1 MKKSGYRSILHIY
14 LMFFLT
20 LLIVIGFAAF
30 FILSMITVRTPAD
43 SIARSDYPMEF
54 TREFGE
60 QVIFIDDIPQIKQSG
75 LESLQSNQAGIQ
87 ILNDSGQEIAAYQ
100 KPQNTKVFYS
110 DAELLQI
117 YQTGHIGE
125 KQITS
130 FIGTITHNGKD
141 YTYIIYFPLNI
152 SKITMYLNGDRFTA
166 GKSIILWCISAV
178 FFIILISGF
187 IYGFWITKTINRMS
201 VSIKN
206 IAGRS
211 YMPISNNGVFNDVFE
226 SLNDLDME
234 IRASDN
240 LKEQTEKMRKDW
252 IANITHDLKTPL
264 SPIKGYAEVLSE
276 QDITSGEKVKR
287 YSNVILKNVYYIE
300 SLIDDLKLTYQL
312 ENGMIPIKCEEQNFV
327 GFLRELVIDILNN
340 PEYENRIIHFDSA
353 RENIM
358 FSFDRKLL
366 TRAFQNLIVN
376 AFVHGSEDTEVTIQI
391 SVMDNIMEVIVS
403 DNGNGMSP
411 YETNHLFQR
420 YYRGTNTEKKTA
432 GTGLGLAI
440 TKSIIEAQDGTI
452 MVESVSGIGTD
463 FKIRFPIS

>member
-1 MKKSGYRSILHIY
+1 
-14 LMFFLT
+14 
-20 LLIVIGFAAF
+20 
-30 FILSMITVRTPAD
+30 
-43 SIARSDYPMEF
+43 
-54 TREFGE
+54 
-60 QVIFIDDIPQIKQSG
+60 
-75 LESLQSNQAGIQ
+75 
-87 ILNDSGQEIAAYQ
+87 
-100 KPQNTKVFYS
+100 
-110 DAELLQI
+110 
-117 YQTGHIGE
+117 
-125 KQITS
+125 
-130 FIGTITHNGKD
+130 
-141 YTYIIYFPLNI
+141 
-152 SKITMYLNGDRFTA
+152 MYLNGDRFTA

-211 YMPISNNGVFNDVFE
+211 YVPISNNGVFNDVFE

-287 YSNVILKNVYYIE
+287 YSNVILKNVSYIE

-312 ENGMIPIKCEEQNFV
+312 ENGMIPIKREEQNFV

-403 DNGNGMSP
+403 DNGNGMSS
-411 YETNHLFQR
+411 YETSHLFQR
-420 YYRGTNTEKKTA
+420 YYRGTNTENKTA

-452 MVESVSGIGTD
+452 MVESESGIGTD

>member
-1 MKKSGYRSILHIY
+1 
-14 LMFFLT
+14 
-20 LLIVIGFAAF
+20 
-30 FILSMITVRTPAD
+30 
-43 SIARSDYPMEF
+43 
-54 TREFGE
+54 
-60 QVIFIDDIPQIKQSG
+60 
-75 LESLQSNQAGIQ
+75 
-87 ILNDSGQEIAAYQ
+87 
-100 KPQNTKVFYS
+100 
-110 DAELLQI
+110 
-117 YQTGHIGE
+117 
-125 KQITS
+125 
-130 FIGTITHNGKD
+130 
-141 YTYIIYFPLNI
+141 
-152 SKITMYLNGDRFTA
+152 
-166 GKSIILWCISAV
+166 
-178 FFIILISGF
+178 
-187 IYGFWITKTINRMS
+187 MS

-287 YSNVILKNVYYIE
+287 YSNVILKNVSYIE

-312 ENGMIPIKCEEQNFV
+312 ENGMIPIKREEQNFV

-452 MVESVSGIGTD
+452 MVESESGIGTD
-463 FKIRFPIS
+463 FTIRFPIS